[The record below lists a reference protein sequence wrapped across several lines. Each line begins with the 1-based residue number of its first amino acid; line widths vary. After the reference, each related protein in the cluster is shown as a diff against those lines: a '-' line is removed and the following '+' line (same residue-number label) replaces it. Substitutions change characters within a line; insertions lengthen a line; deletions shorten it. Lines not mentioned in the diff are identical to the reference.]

1 MCMECRSYPCH
12 SACPNADEP
21 PVVCQCSDCGED
33 IRVGDDYYKSS
44 SGLAFCEDCISLT
57 TADEE
62 DLDDDGDDAY
72 DAYRDLLMEEAA

>member
-1 MCMECRSYPCH
+1 
-12 SACPNADEP
+12 
-21 PVVCQCSDCGED
+21 
-33 IRVGDDYYKSS
+33 VGDDYYKSS

-62 DLDDDGDDAY
+62 DLDDGGDDAY